1 MIYRVRAE
9 QGLLVLNFDAEGY
22 YAVDDHMNALD
33 AYGEKDKLYVKV
45 DSPTKYVYLIKFKEK
60 GYPKDDVFMPIE
72 FKVIKYEDCK
82 KAVEIKEFNG
92 VLINN
97 ENNSSVYLYSKKKLE
112 VPFYVEVNYC
122 YEGKGIIF

>member
-45 DSPTKYVYLIKFKEK
+45 DSPTKYVYKKWGLRGRKASPFRAGMDSPLIFKYLFAK
-60 GYPKDDVFMPIE
+60 NFL
-72 FKVIKYEDCK
+72 
-82 KAVEIKEFNG
+82 NG
-92 VLINN
+92 
-97 ENNSSVYLYSKKKLE
+97 
-112 VPFYVEVNYC
+112 
-122 YEGKGIIF
+122 